1 MYPIFG
7 RCDDYAALVS
17 ESGALRLGQWT
28 MLLLAFLGFAAFY
41 FSGAAALSVDS
52 AYSLINF
59 ASAIVARKVMIASRS
74 KPDATHP
81 YGKGALENTYVL
93 IRSSIIVGVI
103 GLAFVGAVVSIID
116 YFVYG
121 DTTEIQLGIAGGY
134 GVIAAVILLLL
145 SLNYA
150 RTERIAPSGV
160 LTAER
165 KATHLDAIMS
175 AATGVTFI
183 VIALIPNGTAF
194 TSESFDIREIAD
206 SILVIV
212 LVLLLISEPWQ
223 TIKAEFGRIT
233 GERQDRAIETR
244 IRDLLSDLLS
254 DQVES
259 VTDIYAV
266 NRGSLIELDLR
277 LSYSGAKSVS
287 ELDAIRL
294 SIITLLAQELG
305 KIRVHVV
312 FTNREISNMN

>member
-1 MYPIFG
+1 M
-7 RCDDYAALVS
+7 S

-103 GLAFVGAVVSIID
+103 GLAFVGAVVSLID

-121 DTTEIQLGIAGGY
+121 DTTEIHLGIAGGY

-175 AATGVTFI
+175 AATGITFI
-183 VIALIPNGTAF
+183 VIAFIPNGTVL

-212 LVLLLISEPWQ
+212 LVLLLISEPWR

-233 GERQDRAIETR
+233 GERQDRAIEAR
-244 IRDLLSDLLS
+244 IRDLLS

-266 NRGSLIELDLR
+266 NRGSLIEIDLR

-287 ELDAIRL
+287 ELDAIRM
-294 SIITLLAQELG
+294 SIVTLLAQELG
-305 KIRVHVV
+305 KIRLHVV

>member
-1 MYPIFG
+1 M
-7 RCDDYAALVS
+7 S

-103 GLAFVGAVVSIID
+103 GLAFVGAVVSLID

-121 DTTEIQLGIAGGY
+121 DTTEIHLGIAGGY

-175 AATGVTFI
+175 AATGITFI
-183 VIALIPNGTAF
+183 VIAFIPNGTVL

-233 GERQDRAIETR
+233 GERQDRAIEVR
-244 IRDLLSDLLS
+244 IRDLLS

-266 NRGSLIELDLR
+266 NRGSLIEIDLR

-287 ELDAIRL
+287 ELDAIRM
-294 SIITLLAQELG
+294 SIVTLLAQELG
-305 KIRVHVV
+305 KIRLHVV

>member
-1 MYPIFG
+1 
-7 RCDDYAALVS
+7 
-17 ESGALRLGQWT
+17 

-74 KPDATHP
+74 KPDVTHP

-103 GLAFVGAVVSIID
+103 GLAFVGAVVSLID

-121 DTTEIQLGIAGGY
+121 DTTEIHLGIAGGY

-175 AATGVTFI
+175 AATGITFI
-183 VIALIPNGTAF
+183 VIAFIPNGTVI
-194 TSESFDIREIAD
+194 TSESFNIREIAD

-212 LVLLLISEPWQ
+212 LVLLLISEPWR

-233 GERQDRAIETR
+233 GERQDRAIEAR
-244 IRDLLSDLLS
+244 IRDLLS

-266 NRGSLIELDLR
+266 NRGSLIEIDLR

-287 ELDAIRL
+287 ELDAIRM
-294 SIITLLAQELG
+294 SIVTLLAQELG

>member
-7 RCDDYAALVS
+7 RCDDYAAQVS

-103 GLAFVGAVVSIID
+103 GLAFVGAVVSLID

-121 DTTEIQLGIAGGY
+121 DTTEIHLGIAGGY

-175 AATGVTFI
+175 AATGITFI
-183 VIALIPNGTAF
+183 VIAFIPNGTVI

-212 LVLLLISEPWQ
+212 LVLLLISERWR

-233 GERQDRAIETR
+233 GERQDRAIEAR
-244 IRDLLSDLLS
+244 IRDLLS

-266 NRGSLIELDLR
+266 NRGSLIEIDLR

-287 ELDAIRL
+287 ELDAIRM
-294 SIITLLAQELG
+294 SIVTLLAQELG

>member
-1 MYPIFG
+1 
-7 RCDDYAALVS
+7 
-17 ESGALRLGQWT
+17 

-103 GLAFVGAVVSIID
+103 GLAFVGAVVSLID

-121 DTTEIQLGIAGGY
+121 DTTEIHLGIAGGY

-175 AATGVTFI
+175 AATGITFI
-183 VIALIPNGTAF
+183 VIAFIPNGTVI

-212 LVLLLISEPWQ
+212 LVLLLISEPWR

-233 GERQDRAIETR
+233 GERQDRAIEAR
-244 IRDLLSDLLS
+244 IRDLLS

-266 NRGSLIELDLR
+266 NRNLSRCLR
-277 LSYSGAKSVS
+277 PLGVS
-287 ELDAIRL
+287 
-294 SIITLLAQELG
+294 
-305 KIRVHVV
+305 
-312 FTNREISNMN
+312 

>member
-1 MYPIFG
+1 M
-7 RCDDYAALVS
+7 S

-74 KPDATHP
+74 KPDVTHP

-103 GLAFVGAVVSIID
+103 GLAFVGAVVSLID

-121 DTTEIQLGIAGGY
+121 DTTEIHLGIAGGY

-175 AATGVTFI
+175 AATGITFI
-183 VIALIPNGTAF
+183 VIAFIPNGTVI
-194 TSESFDIREIAD
+194 TSESFNIREIAD

-212 LVLLLISEPWQ
+212 LVLLLISEPWR

-233 GERQDRAIETR
+233 GERQDRAIEAR
-244 IRDLLSDLLS
+244 IRDLLS

-266 NRGSLIELDLR
+266 NRGSLIEIDLR

-287 ELDAIRL
+287 ELDAIRM
-294 SIITLLAQELG
+294 SIVTLLAQELG

>member
-1 MYPIFG
+1 M
-7 RCDDYAALVS
+7 S
-17 ESGALRLGQWT
+17 ESGALRVGQWT

-103 GLAFVGAVVSIID
+103 GLAFVGAVVSLID

-121 DTTEIQLGIAGGY
+121 DTTEIHLGIAGGY

-175 AATGVTFI
+175 AATGITFI
-183 VIALIPNGTAF
+183 VIAFIPNGTVI

-212 LVLLLISEPWQ
+212 LVLLLISEPWR

-233 GERQDRAIETR
+233 GERQDRAIEAR
-244 IRDLLSDLLS
+244 IRDLLS

-266 NRGSLIELDLR
+266 NRGSLIEIDLR

-287 ELDAIRL
+287 ELDAIRM
-294 SIITLLAQELG
+294 SIVTLLAQELG

>member
-1 MYPIFG
+1 
-7 RCDDYAALVS
+7 
-17 ESGALRLGQWT
+17 

-103 GLAFVGAVVSIID
+103 GLAFVGAVVSLID

-121 DTTEIQLGIAGGY
+121 DTTEIHLGIAGGY

-175 AATGVTFI
+175 AATGITFI
-183 VIALIPNGTAF
+183 VIAFIPNGTVI

-212 LVLLLISEPWQ
+212 LVLLLISEPWR

-233 GERQDRAIETR
+233 GERQDRAIEAR
-244 IRDLLSDLLS
+244 IRDLLS

-266 NRGSLIELDLR
+266 NRGSLIEIDLR

-287 ELDAIRL
+287 ELDAIRM
-294 SIITLLAQELG
+294 SIVTLLAQELG

>member
-1 MYPIFG
+1 
-7 RCDDYAALVS
+7 
-17 ESGALRLGQWT
+17 

-74 KPDATHP
+74 KPDVTHP

-103 GLAFVGAVVSIID
+103 GLAFVGAVVSLID

-121 DTTEIQLGIAGGY
+121 DTTEIHLGIAGGY

-175 AATGVTFI
+175 AATGITFI
-183 VIALIPNGTAF
+183 VIAFIPNGTVI

-212 LVLLLISEPWQ
+212 LVLLLISEPWR

-233 GERQDRAIETR
+233 GERQDRAIEAR
-244 IRDLLSDLLS
+244 IRDLLS

-266 NRGSLIELDLR
+266 NRGSLIEIDLR

-287 ELDAIRL
+287 ELDAIRM
-294 SIITLLAQELG
+294 SIVTLLAQELG

>member
-7 RCDDYAALVS
+7 RCDDYAAQVS

-74 KPDATHP
+74 KPDVTHP

-103 GLAFVGAVVSIID
+103 GLAFVGAVVSLID

-121 DTTEIQLGIAGGY
+121 DTTEIHLGIAGGY

-175 AATGVTFI
+175 AATGITFI
-183 VIALIPNGTAF
+183 VIAFIPNGTVI
-194 TSESFDIREIAD
+194 TSESFNIREIAD

-212 LVLLLISEPWQ
+212 LVLLLISEPWR

-233 GERQDRAIETR
+233 GERQDRAIEAR
-244 IRDLLSDLLS
+244 IRDLLS

-266 NRGSLIELDLR
+266 NRGSLIEIDLR

-287 ELDAIRL
+287 ELDAIRM
-294 SIITLLAQELG
+294 SIVRLLAQELG

-312 FTNREISNMN
+312 LTNREISNMN

>member
-7 RCDDYAALVS
+7 RCDDYAAQVS

-74 KPDATHP
+74 KPDVTHP

-103 GLAFVGAVVSIID
+103 GLAFVGAVVSLID

-121 DTTEIQLGIAGGY
+121 DTTEIHLGIAGGY

-175 AATGVTFI
+175 AATGITFI
-183 VIALIPNGTAF
+183 VIAFIPNGTVI
-194 TSESFDIREIAD
+194 TSESFNIREIAD

-212 LVLLLISEPWQ
+212 LVLLLISEPWR

-233 GERQDRAIETR
+233 GERQDRAIEAR
-244 IRDLLSDLLS
+244 IRDLLS

-266 NRGSLIELDLR
+266 NRGSLIEIDLR

-287 ELDAIRL
+287 ELDAIRM
-294 SIITLLAQELG
+294 SIVTLLAQELG

>member
-1 MYPIFG
+1 MYPIFE
-7 RCDDYAALVS
+7 RCDDYAAQVS

-74 KPDATHP
+74 KPDVTHP

-103 GLAFVGAVVSIID
+103 GLAFVGAVVSLID

-121 DTTEIQLGIAGGY
+121 DTTEIHLGIAGGY

-175 AATGVTFI
+175 AATGITFI
-183 VIALIPNGTAF
+183 VIAFIPNGTVI
-194 TSESFDIREIAD
+194 TSESFNIREIAD

-212 LVLLLISEPWQ
+212 LVLLLISEPWR

-233 GERQDRAIETR
+233 GERQDRAIEAR
-244 IRDLLSDLLS
+244 IRDLLRDLLS

-266 NRGSLIELDLR
+266 NRGSLIEIDLR

-287 ELDAIRL
+287 ELDAIRM
-294 SIITLLAQELG
+294 SIVTLLAQELG

>member
-1 MYPIFG
+1 M
-7 RCDDYAALVS
+7 S

-103 GLAFVGAVVSIID
+103 GLAFVGAVVSLID

-121 DTTEIQLGIAGGY
+121 DTTEIHLGIAGGY

-175 AATGVTFI
+175 AATGITFI
-183 VIALIPNGTAF
+183 VIAFIPNGTVI

-212 LVLLLISEPWQ
+212 LVLLLISEPWR

-233 GERQDRAIETR
+233 GERQDRAIEAR
-244 IRDLLSDLLS
+244 IRDLLS

-266 NRGSLIELDLR
+266 NRGSLIEIDLR

-287 ELDAIRL
+287 ELDAIRM
-294 SIITLLAQELG
+294 SIVTLLAQELG